1 MHCSVVPS
9 KKQGQLSQSDI
20 QAKNLSENGVSFFLG
35 EHILY
40 IYIYIHTIYI
50 CYIYIYVFF
59 LICFF
64 CFLNPYGTDG
74 LFSANA
80 SLNSSFNVNDVLKTT
95 KPEIED
101 LMTVIDP

>member
-1 MHCSVVPS
+1 M
-9 KKQGQLSQSDI
+9 
-20 QAKNLSENGVSFFLG
+20 
-35 EHILY
+35 LY
-40 IYIYIHTIYI
+40 IYMF
-50 CYIYIYVFF
+50 FF